1 MTRRGWLC
9 GAAAALVLL
18 VGAPAPP
25 ASASVPASRGNPVV
39 VWDTNAQTAI
49 WDIARQQPNA
59 QVRSFAMVSGAVYDA
74 VNAIAGVPYQPYLVA
89 PRTTGTESTEAAV
102 ATAAYQV
109 LAALFPEQDG
119 RLRSQYEEY
128 LAAIPDGRS
137 KRTGVAVGGRAA
149 AAMIAARRDDGAF
162 GSQQW
167 TVGDQ
172 PGQWRPTPPAFV
184 SDGAWLGFVRPFL
197 LPGAGAFTAPGPP
210 SLTSLAY
217 KRDLAEVKLVGA
229 AGSTVRTADQT
240 ESAIWWHDR
249 RSVGWEI
256 KRQLAVGQRL
266 DPLRTARLFAMVD
279 LVVADTGIACFY
291 QKEAWGFWRPI
302 TAIRAADTDG
312 NPATAADPEWTPL
325 LVTPPFPEYP
335 SGHACA
341 TGARMSTFRSFFGRD
356 TVPFQAYSADADATR
371 SFTRFSEAVT
381 ELVDARVWGGLH
393 FRTADVDGVRLGEA
407 VARYAIGHYFRPRHA
422 DRR

>member
-1 MTRRGWLC
+1 MAHRGWLC

-18 VGAPAPP
+18 AGAPAPS
-25 ASASVPASRGNPVV
+25 ASASAPAPRDNPVV
-39 VWDTNAQTAI
+39 VWDINAQTAI
-49 WDIARQQPNA
+49 WDIAAQQPNA

-102 ATAAYQV
+102 ATAAYRV
-109 LAALFPEQDG
+109 MADLFPAQSE
-119 RLRSQYEEY
+119 RLRAQYDEY
-128 LAAIPDGRS
+128 LAEIPDGRS
-137 KRTGVAVGGRAA
+137 KRAGIAVGGRAA
-149 AAMIAARRDDGAF
+149 AAMVDARRDDGAF

-197 LPGAGAFTAPGPP
+197 LPSAEAFTAPGPP
-210 SLTSLAY
+210 ALTSRTYA
-217 KRDLAEVKLVGA
+217 RDLDEVKLVGA

-240 ESAIWWHDR
+240 EAAIWWHDR

-279 LVVADTGIACFY
+279 LVVADTGIACFR

-302 TAIRAADTDG
+302 TAIRAGD
-312 NPATAADPEWTPL
+312 DPGWTPL

-341 TGARMSTFRSFFGRD
+341 TGARMSVFRSFFARD
-356 TVPFQAYSADADATR
+356 TVQFHAYSVDADATR
-371 SFTRFSEAVT
+371 SFTRFSQAVE
-381 ELVDARVWGGLH
+381 ELVGARVWGGLH

-407 VARYAIGHYFRPRHA
+407 VARYGIGHHFRPRPSHG
-422 DRR
+422 R